1 MNSMQKTNDKV
12 MNLWRRIT
20 HAMDNSEEEYT
31 DADKRWLSRN
41 IALVITF
48 YERADKVRATNRKI
62 SQRKIAHELRWD
74 TAIRDDNEHFKI
86 LNAGIALLAHTY
98 NDYVGYEYFTVRPRI
113 PFEDKE

>member
-1 MNSMQKTNDKV
+1 
-12 MNLWRRIT
+12 
-20 HAMDNSEEEYT
+20 MDNSDELYT

-48 YERADKVRATNRKI
+48 YERADKVRTKNRKI
-62 SQRKIAHELRWD
+62 SQRKIAQDLRWD

-98 NDYVGYEYFTVRPRI
+98 NDYVGYEYFSVRTRI
-113 PFEDKE
+113 PFDED

>member
-1 MNSMQKTNDKV
+1 MNKMQRTNDKV
-12 MNLWRRIT
+12 MNLWRRIC
-20 HAMDNSEEEYT
+20 HAMDNSDELYT

-48 YERADKVRATNRKI
+48 YDAADKVRVIKKRKI
-62 SQRKIAHELRWD
+62 SQRKIAQDLRWD

-98 NDYVGYEYFTVRPRI
+98 NDYVGYDYFTVRPRI
-113 PFEDKE
+113 PFEDK